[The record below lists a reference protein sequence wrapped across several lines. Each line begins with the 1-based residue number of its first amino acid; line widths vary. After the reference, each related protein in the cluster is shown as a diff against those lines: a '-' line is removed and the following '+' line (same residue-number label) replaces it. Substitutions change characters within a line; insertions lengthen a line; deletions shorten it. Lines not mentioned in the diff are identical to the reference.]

1 MLKST
6 VRAIAPAPL
15 LHAWRRFA
23 FEVEQLRDRGR
34 SLDQVFFDVY
44 AKGKWGAP
52 SNSSPFFSGIG
63 SLPAA
68 TARYEAWVAG
78 YFEKNSETQRAGGYW
93 LRRLSGGIERILK
106 RLSRPVRYIGCDI
119 ASNVVAHNNDTFA
132 APSIEFRQLDITR
145 DEPPSGDIV
154 TIRQVLQHLSN
165 DSIARALDNLRTKF
179 KVAIITES
187 VPIEP
192 AAANLDMDSG
202 RWTRDYQRS
211 GVYVDLPTFN
221 LAVLEEHRTLQPS
234 GHMFRSTLV
243 SLG

>member
-15 LHAWRRFA
+15 LYAWRRFA
-23 FEVEQLRDRGR
+23 FEVEQLRNRGR

-52 SNSSPFFSGIG
+52 SDSSPFFSGIG

-78 YFEKNSETQRAGGYW
+78 YFEKNSETNVLVDIGCGDFQVG
-93 LRRLSGGIERILK
+93 SRILK

-202 RWTRDYQRS
+202 RWTRDYQKS
-211 GVYVDLPTFN
+211 GVYVDLPPFN

-243 SLG
+243 SLA